1 MLHKPSRVYGMAIK
15 QLLIEQLERENSRH
29 QNPTRAAEGVYA
41 LCMDQQLPSKM
52 VLRELETIEIF
63 PQAIAATRRLFCEN
77 ENLEVLTRERLLARR
92 NTPRPDALS
101 LAREADFEGLRR
113 LTGKDLQLG
122 LRAASVVEAKPMIE
136 AWNALSV
143 YEQTRG

>member
-1 MLHKPSRVYGMAIK
+1 MK
-15 QLLIEQLERENSRH
+15 QLLEQQLEREHQRH
-29 QNPTRAAEGVYA
+29 TNPLRASEGLFA
-41 LCMDQQLPSKM
+41 LCMDSQFAPKM
-52 VLRELETIEIF
+52 VLLQLENIEIYPETI
-63 PQAIAATRRLFCEN
+63 AALKRLFIEN

-92 NTPRPDALS
+92 SSPRADALS
-101 LAREADFEGLRR
+101 LARASDVEGLRR

-122 LRAASVVEAKPMIE
+122 LRAASVLEAKPMIE

>member
-1 MLHKPSRVYGMAIK
+1 MYVMTIK
-15 QLLIEQLERENSRH
+15 QLLEQQLEREHQRH
-29 QNPTRAAEGVYA
+29 ANPIRAAEGLYA
-41 LCMDQQLPSKM
+41 LCMDNQLPSKM
-52 VLRELETIEIF
+52 VLVELENIKIYPETIV
-63 PQAIAATRRLFCEN
+63 ATQRLFLEN

-92 NTPRPDALS
+92 SHPRADALS
-101 LAREADFEGLRR
+101 LARAADLEGLRR

-122 LRAASVVEAKPMIE
+122 LRAASVLEAKPMIE

>member
-1 MLHKPSRVYGMAIK
+1 LFIASPFIYSVNIK
-15 QLLIEQLERENSRH
+15 QLLEQQLEREHQRH
-29 QNPTRAAEGVYA
+29 ANPTRASEGLYA
-41 LCMDQQLPSKM
+41 LCMDNQFAPKM
-52 VLRELETIEIF
+52 VLRELETISIYPET
-63 PQAIAATRRLFCEN
+63 IAATQRLFLEN

-92 NTPRPDALS
+92 SFPRADALS
-101 LAREADFEGLRR
+101 LARAADLEGLRR

-122 LRAASVVEAKPMIE
+122 LRAASVLEAKPMIE